1 MNKKRGAL
9 SIEKTIGLI
18 ILAALFVGMFF
29 FISSYGM
36 NIITGFR
43 NLPNWKDPTKLSIL
57 PQQFRYDLTTGN
69 VEWYAGEDWIKLPD
83 TEKGTGKKFLTLRD
97 KKVYEEDLKNS
108 LSTFW
113 GEGKIRGASLSGDY
127 EFFDFNNDY
136 LLFKLKEVSTF
147 NNFWYVNNL
156 GQVYKGTP
164 TKIGEFSVKRDSS
177 FECKGDSNKDQPFKL
192 KKEILEEYKS
202 KEPKFLSSI
211 SEESF
216 VYLGSDR
223 SDLIVGDK
231 TNAPLPKLN
240 NMKEFN
246 KLEEKK
252 TSLGWVIISL
262 CWVSSREGYVTT
274 FAPKEDSV
282 KNFVFL
288 NVVSSRRIGI
298 ERIDIYAIIPNTKN
312 MNIVKNPDFIKIDD
326 ILKSPINLK
335 FRNLDGTE
343 GNGYYCAE
351 KWEGKYLVVD
361 LSSSKVVDKDAECA
375 GGIYG

>member
-164 TKIGEFSVKRDSS
+164 TKIGEFSEKR
-177 FECKGDSNKDQPFKL
+177 F
-192 KKEILEEYKS
+192 
-202 KEPKFLSSI
+202 
-211 SEESF
+211 
-216 VYLGSDR
+216 
-223 SDLIVGDK
+223 
-231 TNAPLPKLN
+231 
-240 NMKEFN
+240 
-246 KLEEKK
+246 
-252 TSLGWVIISL
+252 
-262 CWVSSREGYVTT
+262 
-274 FAPKEDSV
+274 
-282 KNFVFL
+282 
-288 NVVSSRRIGI
+288 
-298 ERIDIYAIIPNTKN
+298 
-312 MNIVKNPDFIKIDD
+312 
-326 ILKSPINLK
+326 
-335 FRNLDGTE
+335 
-343 GNGYYCAE
+343 
-351 KWEGKYLVVD
+351 
-361 LSSSKVVDKDAECA
+361 
-375 GGIYG
+375 